1 MPALTRVLIVAL
13 QLAAVAFCLPAATA
27 AAQSQSPN
35 APLARAWTGDLDGM
49 AKRRVIRMLVP
60 YSKSF
65 YFLDGANQRGITYE
79 FSRAFEEQLNKKLKT
94 KALRVEV
101 AIIPTPFDRLISGV
115 AEGYGDIAAG
125 NITITEG
132 RLALVDFTDPLYS
145 NVSEVVVTPKSTAPI
160 ASEADLAGREIYV
173 RPSSSYHESLLA
185 LNERLKA
192 AGQQPVV
199 IVEANELLDD
209 EDLLEM
215 VHGEM
220 IPAVVVDRHQ
230 VDFWTGVLDN
240 LQIHDAVSLRSGGQ
254 IAWAIRK
261 DSPQL
266 TAELNEFVKTSKKGT
281 QLGNILIKR
290 YFGSTKWVGKA
301 LSEDGLDRF
310 HDTAPV
316 FQQYAETYEFD
327 WLLLIAQAYQESG
340 LDQSVKSKAGA
351 VGIMQVL
358 PTTAADP
365 NVGIKDIST
374 IESNVHAGTKYMRF
388 MLDNYMNPEELD
400 ALNRGLFALASYN
413 AGPNRIARLRAKAA
427 AQGYDP
433 NRWFYN
439 VEYVV
444 AQEVG
449 REPVRYVSNIFKY
462 YIAYQ
467 GSMRSLEA
475 RKSMQEQVTPAA
487 APAN

>member
-1 MPALTRVLIVAL
+1 MTAIARVLIVAVR
-13 QLAAVAFCLPAATA
+13 LAAAAFCLPAA
-27 AAQSQSPN
+27 AQSDPM
-35 APLARAWTGDLDGM
+35 ALPVARAWTGDLDGM
-49 AKRRVIRMLVP
+49 AERRVVRMLVP
-60 YSKSF
+60 YSKTF
-65 YFLDGANQRGITYE
+65 YFLDGPEQRGVTYE
-79 FSRAFEEQLNKKLKT
+79 LSRAFEEQLNRKLKT
-94 KALRVEV
+94 QALRVEV
-101 AIIPTPFDRLISGV
+101 AIIPTPYDRLVSGV

-125 NITITEG
+125 NLTITEG
-132 RLALVDFTDPLYS
+132 RLQLVDFSDPLYS
-145 NVSEVVVTPKSTAPI
+145 DVSEVVVTPKSASPI
-160 ASEADLAGREIYV
+160 QSEADLAGREIYV

-185 LNERLKA
+185 LNERLRA
-192 AGQQPVV
+192 AGQAPAV

-215 VHGEM
+215 VHAEL
-220 IPAVVVDRHQ
+220 IPAVLVDRHQ
-230 VDFWTGVLDN
+230 VDFWDGVLDN
-240 LQIHDAVSLRSGGQ
+240 LQIHEAVPLREGGR

-266 TAELNEFVKTSKKGT
+266 AAALNDFVKTSKKGT

-290 YFGSTKWVGKA
+290 YFGTTKWVAKA

-310 HDTAPV
+310 HGTAPV
-316 FQQYAETYEFD
+316 FQQYAETYDFD

-351 VGIMQVL
+351 IGIMQVL
-358 PTTAADP
+358 PSTAADP
-365 NVGIKDIST
+365 SVGIEDIST
-374 IESNVHAGTKYMRF
+374 IENNVHAGTKYMRF
-388 MLDNYMNPEELD
+388 MLDNYMNPDELD

-413 AGPNRIARLRAKAA
+413 AGPNRIARLREKAA

-433 NRWFYN
+433 NRWFHN

-467 GSMRSLEA
+467 GSMRSLAA
-475 RKSMQEQVTPAA
+475 RGAVQEEEDAAGA
-487 APAN
+487 APAK